1 MARTSLKNKLVKRS
15 GFVVLAELTGGPG
28 FSFDPIEKFLKAC
41 KDNAAAIP
49 AGFDLAAVTLPQS
62 PGGVANIEPAGVVA
76 AFQGKGLLDGL
87 DVVPHVTCKDMNAD
101 AIVSSLMSLRK
112 MGVESVLALTG
123 DKPVKAFGVFEI
135 ESLNLLRLIQKINHD
150 AILAAKPQSLG
161 EVRRFFAGAAV
172 SPFKYTEPSQ
182 MQQYY
187 KMEKKIACGAE
198 FLITQVGWDWRK
210 SLELFRYLE
219 ERELHLVKREASA
232 REAPGASNTLH
243 ASRFTKD
250 APASGIPVIGN
261 VYLLSTL
268 TPAPRLMHDG
278 KLPGCFVSDELL
290 ARIQS
295 ERVDDHIERAAQQ
308 VAMYKGLGAAGV
320 DVGGVPNFEIFSK
333 ILQRAAEIG
342 SGWEQFKDNLCW
354 PAKDP
359 FYLYDDAGARVPLI
373 TPYADFH
380 KRFFDFAHWAMLDPK
395 HFGFRAFKKT
405 LSVLG
410 ADAGEGAIYKLFN
423 STEKGFKY
431 LMFDCEECGD
441 CFLPENFGL
450 CTMGGCEK
458 GLDNAPCGDATADG
472 HCGNNLER
480 VCTGERIYEA
490 AASEDDGKT
499 AATPSAEKGRS
510 GLYSSTK
517 SRSSI
522 SLKNGSDETLDARPE
537 FEGEKPLREVSHP
550 QSRPDLPFSTEGP
563 GRQRL
568 RTTINKPRNPAL
580 RHTSSIINYLFAKDH
595 TMKNALI
602 SIGESIHASI
612 PKTGQIMRDLHALG
626 AGAYTTPSP
635 QLDYIR
641 ALVESQANDGADYI
655 AINLDAFGEQDPQQ
669 AVGMMVEYVRL
680 VKKWGRGV
688 PVCVDSSSDAVLVA
702 GIKEWYAGAPREA
715 GHVKRG
721 EESLHASPFTLH
733 PPLVNSIKVYTMDK
747 MMPLKKDYDFS
758 FVGLLV
764 SEEKATGPGGSHS
777 VDELYA
783 LAKQLFDAAMQHGF
797 KAEQIFF
804 DSTVFPLA
812 IDMPM
817 EPGVPGYTFRT
828 FETIKKIKTDPR
840 MKGVHCSLGISNSVR
855 DLPARRIGV
864 CRAYVAKAMEYGL
877 DAGIVNTAHQYGTVE
892 APAEL
897 LELVDAY
904 AKLDGS
910 MEKTGKA
917 MELMAQFC
925 RDNRK
930 AN

>member
-1 MARTSLKNKLVKRS
+1 MARTSLKDKLTKRS

-28 FSFDPIEKFLKAC
+28 FSFDPIEKFLRAYKE
-41 KDNAAAIP
+41 NPAAVP
-49 AGFDLAAVTLPQS
+49 AGFDFAAVTLPQS
-62 PGGVANIEPAGVVA
+62 PGGVANIEPAGVIA

-87 DVVPHVTCKDMNAD
+87 EVVPHVTCKDMNAD
-101 AIVSSLMSLRK
+101 AIVSSLMSLRT

-123 DKPVKAFGVFEI
+123 DKPVKAAGVFEL

-161 EVRRFFAGAAV
+161 QVRRFFAGAAV

-198 FLITQVGWDWRK
+198 FLITQVGWDWKK

-232 REAPGASNTLH
+232 RETPGASDTLH
-243 ASRFTKD
+243 PSRFTKD
-250 APASGIPVIGN
+250 APAAGIPVIGN

-290 ARIQS
+290 AKVQS

-320 DVGGVPNFEIFSK
+320 DVGGVPNFEIFVK
-333 ILQRAAEIG
+333 ILNRAAQIG
-342 SGWEQFKDNLCW
+342 AGWEQFKGNLCW
-354 PAKDP
+354 PTKDP
-359 FYLYDDAGARVPLI
+359 FYLYDESGQRVPLI
-373 TPYADFH
+373 TPYPTFG

-395 HFGFRAFKKT
+395 HVGFRAFKKT
-405 LSVLG
+405 MSVLG

-472 HCGNNLER
+472 HCGNNLDR

-490 AASEDDGKT
+490 AASEDGGKM
-499 AATPSAEKGRS
+499 
-510 GLYSSTK
+510 
-517 SRSSI
+517 I
-522 SLKNGSDETLDARPE
+522 
-537 FEGEKPLREVSHP
+537 EGK
-550 QSRPDLPFSTEGP
+550 

-580 RHTSSIINYLFAKDH
+580 RHTSSIINYLFGKDH

-612 PKTGQIMRDLHALG
+612 PKTGQIMKDLHALG

-655 AINLDAFGEQDPQQ
+655 AVNLDAFGEQDPQQ
-669 AVGMMVEYVRL
+669 AVDMMVQYVRL
-680 VKKWGRGV
+680 VKRWGRGV
-688 PVCVDSSSDAVLVA
+688 PVCIDSSSDAVLVA
-702 GIKEWYAGAPREA
+702 GLKEWYANAPGVA
-715 GHVKRG
+715 DHVKRG
-721 EESLHASPFTLH
+721 NESLHA
-733 PPLVNSIKVYTMDK
+733 PLLNSIKVYTMDK
-747 MMPLKKDYDFS
+747 IMPLKKDYDFS

-783 LAKQLFDAAMQHGF
+783 LAKQLFDAAMRHGF
-797 KAEQIFF
+797 KPGQIFF

-817 EPGVPGYTFRT
+817 EPGVPGYTYRT
-828 FETIKKIKTDPR
+828 FETIKKIKADPR

-892 APAEL
+892 APPEL

-930 AN
+930 AS

>member
-1 MARTSLKNKLVKRS
+1 MTRTSLKDKLVRRS
-15 GFVVLAELTGGPG
+15 GFVILAELTGGPG
-28 FSFDPIEKFLKAC
+28 FSFDPIEKFLKAY
-41 KDNAAAIP
+41 KDNASAIP

-62 PGGVANIEPAGVVA
+62 PGGVANIEPAGVIA

-112 MGVESVLALTG
+112 MGIESVLALTG
-123 DKPVKAFGVFEI
+123 DKPVKSFGVFEI
-135 ESLNLLRLIQKINHD
+135 EALNLLRLIQKINHD

-198 FLITQVGWDWRK
+198 FLITQVGWDWKK
-210 SLELFRYLE
+210 SLELFRYLKE
-219 ERELHLVKREASA
+219 VFPPQEGRSGDLIDPAVNGVNPVNKVPQLQREVCRSQ
-232 REAPGASNTLH
+232 RGPDSPFSD
-243 ASRFTKD
+243 ASR
-250 APASGIPVIGN
+250 IPVIGN

-290 ARIQS
+290 AKIQS

-342 SGWEQFKDNLCW
+342 SNWEQFKDNLCW

-395 HFGFRAFKKT
+395 HFGFHAFKKT

-423 STEKGFKY
+423 SAEKGFKY

-480 VCTGERIYEA
+480 ICTGERIYEA
-490 AASEDDGKT
+490 AASEDTQTVEGK
-499 AATPSAEKGRS
+499 
-510 GLYSSTK
+510 
-517 SRSSI
+517 
-522 SLKNGSDETLDARPE
+522 
-537 FEGEKPLREVSHP
+537 
-550 QSRPDLPFSTEGP
+550 

-612 PKTGQIMRDLHALG
+612 PKTGQIMNDLHALG

-669 AVGMMVEYVRL
+669 AVDMMVEYVRL

-688 PVCVDSSSDAVLVA
+688 PVCVDSSSDAVLIA
-702 GIKEWYAGAPREA
+702 GLKEWYDGLEKGRSRDPIVNE
-715 GHVKRG
+715 VNSVNKVPTP
-721 EESLHASPFTLH
+721 SN
-733 PPLVNSIKVYTMDK
+733 PPLLNSIKVYTMDK

-783 LAKQLFDAAMQHGF
+783 LAKQLFDAAMRHGF
-797 KAEQIFF
+797 KPDQIFF

-897 LELVDAY
+897 LDLVDAY

-930 AN
+930 VS

>member
-1 MARTSLKNKLVKRS
+1 MARTSLKEKLTKRS

-28 FSFDPIEKFLKAC
+28 FSFDPIEKFLKAY

-62 PGGVANIEPAGVVA
+62 PGGVANIEPTGVIA

-101 AIVSSLMSLRK
+101 AIVSSLMSLRT

-123 DKPVKAFGVFEI
+123 DKPVKAAGVFEL

-161 EVRRFFAGAAV
+161 QVRRFFAGAAV

-198 FLITQVGWDWRK
+198 FLITQVGWDWKK
-210 SLELFRYLE
+210 SLELFRYLKE
-219 ERELHLVKREASA
+219 VFPPQEGS
-232 REAPGASNTLH
+232 
-243 ASRFTKD
+243 
-250 APASGIPVIGN
+250 IPVIGN

-290 ARIQS
+290 AKVQS

-320 DVGGVPNFEIFSK
+320 DVGGVPNFEIFVK
-333 ILQRAAEIG
+333 ILNRAAQIG
-342 SGWEQFKDNLCW
+342 AGWEQFKDNLCW
-354 PAKDP
+354 PTKDP
-359 FYLYDDAGARVPLI
+359 FYLYDESGQRVPLI
-373 TPYADFH
+373 TPYPTFG

-395 HFGFRAFKKT
+395 HVGFRAFKKT
-405 LSVLG
+405 MSVLG

-472 HCGNNLER
+472 HCGNNLDR

-490 AASEDDGKT
+490 AASEDGGKMI
-499 AATPSAEKGRS
+499 AAK
-510 GLYSSTK
+510 
-517 SRSSI
+517 
-522 SLKNGSDETLDARPE
+522 
-537 FEGEKPLREVSHP
+537 
-550 QSRPDLPFSTEGP
+550 

-580 RHTSSIINYLFAKDH
+580 RHTSSIINYLFGKDH

-612 PKTGQIMRDLHALG
+612 PKTGQIMKDLHALG

-655 AINLDAFGEQDPQQ
+655 AVNLDAFGEQDPQQ
-669 AVGMMVEYVRL
+669 AVDMMVQYVRL
-680 VKKWGRGV
+680 VKRWGRGV
-688 PVCVDSSSDAVLVA
+688 PVCIDSSSDAVLVA
-702 GIKEWYAGAPREA
+702 GLKEWYANAPGVA
-715 GHVKRG
+715 DHVKRG
-721 EESLHASPFTLH
+721 NESLHA
-733 PPLVNSIKVYTMDK
+733 PLLNSIKVYTMDK
-747 MMPLKKDYDFS
+747 IMPLKKDYDFS

-783 LAKQLFDAAMQHGF
+783 LAKQLFDAAMRHGF
-797 KAEQIFF
+797 KPGQIFF

-817 EPGVPGYTFRT
+817 EPGVPGYTYRT
-828 FETIKKIKTDPR
+828 FETIKKIKADPR

-892 APAEL
+892 APPEL

-930 AN
+930 AS

>member
-1 MARTSLKNKLVKRS
+1 MARTSLKEKLTKRA

-28 FSFDPIEKFLKAC
+28 FSFDPIEKFLKAY
-41 KDNAAAIP
+41 KDNPAAIP

-62 PGGVANIEPAGVVA
+62 PGGVANIEPAGVIA

-87 DVVPHVTCKDMNAD
+87 EIVPHVTCKDMNAD

-123 DKPVKAFGVFEI
+123 DKPVKAVGVFEV

-150 AILAAKPQSLG
+150 AILQGKPQSLG

-182 MQQYY
+182 MLQYY
-187 KMEKKIACGAE
+187 KMEKKLACGAE

-219 ERELHLVKREASA
+219 EVF
-232 REAPGASNTLH
+232 PPQG
-243 ASRFTKD
+243 
-250 APASGIPVIGN
+250 GIPVIGN

-290 ARIQS
+290 AKVQS

-333 ILQRAAEIG
+333 ILKRAAEIG

-359 FYLYDDAGARVPLI
+359 FYLYDESGARVPLI
-373 TPYADFH
+373 TPYATFK

-395 HFGFRAFKKT
+395 HAGFRVFKKT
-405 LSVLG
+405 LSILG

-431 LMFDCEECGD
+431 LAFDCEECGD

-480 VCTGERIYEA
+480 PCTGERIYEA
-490 AASEDDGKT
+490 AASEDT
-499 AATPSAEKGRS
+499 QT
-510 GLYSSTK
+510 
-517 SRSSI
+517 
-522 SLKNGSDETLDARPE
+522 
-537 FEGEKPLREVSHP
+537 
-550 QSRPDLPFSTEGP
+550 TEGK

-580 RHTSSIINYLFAKDH
+580 RHTSSIINYLFGRDH
-595 TMKNALI
+595 TMTNALI

-612 PKTGQIMRDLHALG
+612 PKTGQIMKDLHALG
-626 AGAYTTPSP
+626 KGAYATPSP
-635 QLDYIR
+635 QLDYVR
-641 ALVESQANDGADYI
+641 ALIESQANDGADYI
-655 AINLDAFGEQDPQQ
+655 AVNLDAFGEQDPQQ
-669 AVGMMVEYVRL
+669 SADMMIQYVRL
-680 VKKWGRGV
+680 VHKWGRGV
-688 PVCVDSSSDAVLVA
+688 PVCIDSSSDAVLVA
-702 GIKEWYAGAPREA
+702 GLKEWYAVGATPRGCPQPSEGQA
-715 GHVKRG
+715 RG
-721 EESLHASPFTLH
+721 PAPTELR
-733 PPLVNSIKVYTMDK
+733 PPLLNSIKVYTMDK
-747 MMPLKKDYDFS
+747 MMPLKKDYDFA

-764 SEEKATGPGGSHS
+764 SEEKATGPGGAHS
-777 VDELYA
+777 IDELYG
-783 LAKQLFDAAMQHGF
+783 LAKQLFEQAMRHGF
-797 KAEQIFF
+797 KPGQIFF

-828 FETIKKIKTDPR
+828 FETIKKIRSDPQL
-840 MKGVHCSLGISNSVR
+840 KGVHCSLGVSNSVR

-864 CRAYVAKAMEYGL
+864 CRAYVSKAMEYGL

-897 LELVDAY
+897 LELVDAF

-925 RDNRK
+925 RENRK
-930 AN
+930 AS

>member
-1 MARTSLKNKLVKRS
+1 MARTSLKEKLTKRS

-28 FSFDPIEKFLKAC
+28 FSFDPIEKFLKAY

-62 PGGVANIEPAGVVA
+62 PGGVANIEPTGVIA

-101 AIVSSLMSLRK
+101 AIVSSLMSLRT

-123 DKPVKAFGVFEI
+123 DKPVKAAGVFEL

-161 EVRRFFAGAAV
+161 QVRRFFAGAAV

-198 FLITQVGWDWRK
+198 FLITQVGWDWKK
-210 SLELFRYLE
+210 SLELFRYLKE
-219 ERELHLVKREASA
+219 VFPPQEGS
-232 REAPGASNTLH
+232 
-243 ASRFTKD
+243 
-250 APASGIPVIGN
+250 IPVIGN

-290 ARIQS
+290 AKVQS

-320 DVGGVPNFEIFSK
+320 DVGGVPNFEIFVK
-333 ILQRAAEIG
+333 ILNRAAQIG
-342 SGWEQFKDNLCW
+342 AGWEQFKDNLCW
-354 PAKDP
+354 PTKDP
-359 FYLYDDAGARVPLI
+359 FYLYDESGQRVPLI
-373 TPYADFH
+373 TPYPTFG

-395 HFGFRAFKKT
+395 HVGFRAFKKT
-405 LSVLG
+405 MSVLG

-472 HCGNNLER
+472 HCGNNLDR

-490 AASEDDGKT
+490 AASEDGGKM
-499 AATPSAEKGRS
+499 
-510 GLYSSTK
+510 
-517 SRSSI
+517 I
-522 SLKNGSDETLDARPE
+522 
-537 FEGEKPLREVSHP
+537 EGK
-550 QSRPDLPFSTEGP
+550 

-580 RHTSSIINYLFAKDH
+580 RHTSSIINYLFGKDH

-612 PKTGQIMRDLHALG
+612 PKTGQIMKDLHALG

-655 AINLDAFGEQDPQQ
+655 AVNLDAFGEQDPQQ
-669 AVGMMVEYVRL
+669 AVDMMVQYVRL
-680 VKKWGRGV
+680 VKRWGRGV
-688 PVCVDSSSDAVLVA
+688 PVCIDSSSDAVLVA
-702 GIKEWYAGAPREA
+702 GLKEWYANAPGVA
-715 GHVKRG
+715 DHVKRG
-721 EESLHASPFTLH
+721 NESLHA
-733 PPLVNSIKVYTMDK
+733 PLLNSIKVYTMDK
-747 MMPLKKDYDFS
+747 IMPLKKDYDFS

-783 LAKQLFDAAMQHGF
+783 LAKQLFDAAMRHGF
-797 KAEQIFF
+797 KPGQIFF

-817 EPGVPGYTFRT
+817 EPGVPGYTYRT
-828 FETIKKIKTDPR
+828 FETIKKIKADPR

-892 APAEL
+892 APPEL

-930 AN
+930 AS

>member
-1 MARTSLKNKLVKRS
+1 MARTSLKDRLVKRS
-15 GFVVLAELTGGPG
+15 DFVILAELTGGPG
-28 FSFDPIEKFLKAC
+28 FSFDPIEKFLRAH

-62 PGGVANIEPAGVVA
+62 PGGVANTEPAGVIA

-112 MGVESVLALTG
+112 MGIESVLALTG

-198 FLITQVGWDWRK
+198 FLITQVGWDWKK
-210 SLELFRYLE
+210 SLELFRYLKE
-219 ERELHLVKREASA
+219 VFPPQEGRSGDLIDPAVNGVNPVNKVPQLQREVCRS
-232 REAPGASNTLH
+232 RRGPDSPFSN
-243 ASRFTKD
+243 
-250 APASGIPVIGN
+250 ASGIPVIGN

-290 ARIQS
+290 AKIQS

-342 SGWEQFKDNLCW
+342 SNWEQFKDNLCW

-380 KRFFDFAHWAMLDPK
+380 KRCFDFAHWAMLDPK

-405 LSVLG
+405 LSILG

-423 STEKGFKY
+423 SAEKGFKY

-480 VCTGERIYEA
+480 MCTGERIYEA
-490 AASEDDGKT
+490 AASEED
-499 AATPSAEKGRS
+499 RS
-510 GLYSSTK
+510 GDLIDRVDPIDNPVNEVNK
-517 SRSSI
+517 VPR
-522 SLKNGSDETLDARPE
+522 
-537 FEGEKPLREVSHP
+537 PLREVSHP

-563 GRQRL
+563 GRRRL

-612 PKTGQIMRDLHALG
+612 PKTGQIMKDLHALG

-669 AVGMMVEYVRL
+669 AVDMMVEYVRL

-688 PVCVDSSSDAVLVA
+688 PVCVDSSSDAVLIA
-702 GIKEWYAGAPREA
+702 GLKEWYDGLEKGRSRDPIVNE
-715 GHVKRG
+715 VNSVNKVPTP
-721 EESLHASPFTLH
+721 SN
-733 PPLVNSIKVYTMDK
+733 PPLLNSIKVYTMDR
-747 MMPLKKDYDFS
+747 MMPLKKNYDFS

-777 VDELYA
+777 VEELYA

-797 KAEQIFF
+797 KPDQIFF

-930 AN
+930 VS